1 MCLGAIEKNT
11 GSGWVEDKRLVEE
24 VYGFLVAARIDEQY
38 RLVVEVGDQFVFFGI
53 CHCKCLQMKDN

>member
-24 VYGFLVAARIDEQY
+24 VYGFLVATCIDERY
-38 RLVVEVGDQFVFFGI
+38 RPWLLRSAINLFFSEFAI
-53 CHCKCLQMKDN
+53 ANASR